1 MAKDEV
7 KNQHY
12 VPQAYLRHFAN
23 SKEQIWVFDK
33 SNGQEFQTNVR
44 NVASERRFYDNDDLG
59 SITGDRQFIEK
70 QLGNLEGHYE
80 TLSQALVRD
89 LSRGRFRSISPKYRH
104 FLATYM
110 VVQML
115 RTKESR
121 IQHEH
126 MAKTILAIQKK
137 AYRDRGLE
145 IPSDTELL
153 DGTTPK
159 EMAQDVQHRT
169 LLDGDHIR
177 EMAMILYRHIW
188 VIQEAFGDE
197 EFITSDHPF
206 VKRGH
211 ITGTW
216 RSMSG
221 IASEGIEILFPL
233 SPKYLLT
240 LVERRHFATMARL
253 DGLRMPLVCHDN
265 MIYNNQFQV
274 KQSNRFVF
282 SRNKDFDF
290 VRMMIAEEP
299 IHGDPNRNR
308 LKTNHDSELEADAAK
323 TKAQQD
329 VP

>member
-188 VIQEAFGDE
+188 VIQEAFGGG
-197 EFITSDHPF
+197 
-206 VKRGH
+206 VK
-211 ITGTW
+211 I
-216 RSMSG
+216 
-221 IASEGIEILFPL
+221 
-233 SPKYLLT
+233 
-240 LVERRHFATMARL
+240 RL
-253 DGLRMPLVCHDN
+253 
-265 MIYNNQFQV
+265 
-274 KQSNRFVF
+274 
-282 SRNKDFDF
+282 
-290 VRMMIAEEP
+290 
-299 IHGDPNRNR
+299 
-308 LKTNHDSELEADAAK
+308 
-323 TKAQQD
+323 
-329 VP
+329 